1 MWAVLKRSSP
11 LVNAKIDEGSKAVLA
26 RAAEVF
32 NFGIVLMSQL
42 LKMS

>member
-32 NFGIVLMSQL
+32 IKSLFFILVFY
-42 LKMS
+42 